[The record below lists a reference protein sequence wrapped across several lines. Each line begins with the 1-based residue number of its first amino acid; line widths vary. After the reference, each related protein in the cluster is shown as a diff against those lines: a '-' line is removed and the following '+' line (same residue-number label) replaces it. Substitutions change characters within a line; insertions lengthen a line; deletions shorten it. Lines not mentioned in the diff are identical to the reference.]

1 MAIPDFPTLMLP
13 VLQRVAQRRWK
24 TAELIAAMAEQ
35 YNLTPQERE
44 IRLPSGRQSMI
55 ANRTNWAITNLN
67 KAGLIIRV
75 AHGEYEV
82 SDSGRV
88 VVQNPPDKIT
98 VGFLKQFPPF
108 VENKTDDGEPPIK
121 PPLDDISPE
130 ERIEFADRDL
140 KKELAS
146 TLLERVRKISPTA
159 FEQLII
165 DLLFK
170 MGYGGLRQEA
180 VQHLGGPGDG
190 GIDGL
195 INEDALGLSAIYI
208 QAKCYAKDN
217 AVGAPDIQGFAGALL
232 GKGAT
237 KGVFVTTSY
246 FTNPAI
252 NVAAGYKPHRIIL
265 IDGEALARLMIA
277 HEIGVR
283 TVQTIENSTRRA

>member
-195 INEDALGLSAIYI
+195 INEDALGL
-208 QAKCYAKDN
+208 QCYLYSSK
-217 AVGAPDIQGFAGALL
+217 VLCQRQRGRCPGYTGLCWCPIGQGRDQG
-232 GKGAT
+232 
-237 KGVFVTTSY
+237 GVCYDQLFY
-246 FTNPAI
+246 
-252 NVAAGYKPHRIIL
+252 
-265 IDGEALARLMIA
+265 
-277 HEIGVR
+277 
-283 TVQTIENSTRRA
+283 